1 MFLIR
6 AFRILKD
13 AILSTL
19 PLHTRL
25 RLLLL
30 QPISLIT
37 YTIEWYVSRQ
47 FPYTSEIQI
56 PLKRRAGS
64 VRAVVYTPK
73 SSPSLPPRKKR
84 PIHLNIHGG
93 AFLGGLPEGN
103 ARFCSELAEK
113 TGAVVIS
120 SSYRYAPR
128 HVFPA
133 AHEDVQDVASFLL
146 ENAEKIWNADSEL
159 FTVSGFSVGGNL
171 ALAVAQSV
179 AGTPHAVKGSVGF
192 CPVPLFDAYAGPN
205 RRQNMKNPML
215 HPILADI
222 QSLPQNMFFIIAGAD
237 ILLQESQGMVQ
248 KLEEEA
254 RAINLAMGLPEEPKV
269 PNGRSICVRNIKFEG
284 QLHGWLECYANIIKT
299 LLALSMIT
307 KAGMPKHFLTKGLI
321 KALSRA
327 LIRSAEVLALR
338 PDLRPPA
345 VADKRQR
352 DTRHRDAAEQRAGP
366 GNSQSAKHRFS
377 E

>member
-6 AFRILKD
+6 AFRILRD

-37 YTIEWYVSRQ
+37 YTIEWSVSRQ

-73 SSPSLPPRKKR
+73 SSPSLPPGKKR

-113 TGAVVIS
+113 SGAVVIS

-146 ENAEKIWNADSEL
+146 DNAEKIWNADPEL

-192 CPVPLFDAYAGPN
+192 CPVVDFRLPPWLKPKPSEFPAVDPLFFLQPLFDAYAGQN
-205 RRQNMKNPML
+205 RLQNMENPML

-222 QSLPQNMFFIIAGAD
+222 QALPQNMFFIIAGAD
-237 ILLQESQGMVQ
+237 ILLQESQDMVQ
-248 KLEEEA
+248 RLEDEA
-254 RAINLAMGLPEEPKV
+254 RAINRAMGLPEGPKV
-269 PNGRSICVRNIKFEG
+269 PDGRSICVRNIKFDG
-284 QLHGWLECYANIIKT
+284 QLHGWLELPSSVIDVSTRIRAFGET
-299 LLALSMIT
+299 IT
-307 KAGMPKHFLTKGLI
+307 FLRDVH
-321 KALSRA
+321 RA
-327 LIRSAEVLALR
+327 YGYNWPL
-338 PDLRPPA
+338 
-345 VADKRQR
+345 
-352 DTRHRDAAEQRAGP
+352 
-366 GNSQSAKHRFS
+366 
-377 E
+377 